1 MGEKTTGAIPEENVI
16 KSTAY
21 QQAINVSYYPLEIIE
36 REDLTRIVMNLI
48 DKAIAYLGSTT
59 TSRENVSNFAFNAK
73 TNGYLYNCVQVLDE
87 NNISFPRELAEVT
100 KSLVSDLIGTY
111 GEETFKDALKKF
123 TSMFAVVN
131 YFGLAF
137 YLSTGRV
144 GEVHLNTLIKS
155 TFQNPEYSKAFWY
168 YIKLDE
174 LKNAYLFVDTKLQTF
189 PLNMVFNNSSLLKT
203 TNVIKYSSLHKPDTY
218 NPVQDSIISFS
229 KVLQTDNREYSGR
242 FVIINSFAS
251 THLTPFAPVNNP
263 SQKSV
268 IDLIK
273 HFESVISKLQTAGFI
288 SKKRQ
293 EQYLCLTSYD
303 IISNDNIVA
312 TSNITKTIEEIID
325 TKVLWLKEDLSFP
338 MSVLYK
344 Q

>member
-1 MGEKTTGAIPEENVI
+1 MDEKTIGAISEEKEI
-16 KSTAY
+16 KST
-21 QQAINVSYYPLEIIE
+21 SYKQGMSVPYHPLERIE
-36 REDLTRIVMNLI
+36 KEDCTPTITNFI
-48 DKAIAYLGSTT
+48 DKAVAYLEKTII
-59 TSRENVSNFAFNAK
+59 SRERVKEFNFNAR
-73 TNGYLYNCVQVLDE
+73 TEGYIYNSVQVLDE

-174 LKNAYLFVDTKLQTF
+174 LKNAYLFVDTKIQTF

-288 SKKRQ
+288 S
-293 EQYLCLTSYD
+293 
-303 IISNDNIVA
+303 
-312 TSNITKTIEEIID
+312 
-325 TKVLWLKEDLSFP
+325 
-338 MSVLYK
+338 
-344 Q
+344 